1 MKNAAL
7 IGLATVLT
15 AIMASCGNQQALTP
29 TESAVFPDLKYSING
44 QVVSTE
50 MVKQL
55 EQQYGNL
62 FYLASGTS
70 PDTVVEVFTS
80 RDDLEVAKNSIVT
93 TQGICIGRSKSSFW
107 EEVGYA
113 GETPLEVSKGSSR
126 ADLRNNFQPS
136 GEDWDNDIEALKLAC
151 NAWTY
156 LYTSYNFSGSLLV
169 LRGDAI
175 SDLTGWNNVIS
186 SIEVGN

>member
-15 AIMASCGNQQALTP
+15 AIMASCGNQQVPAP
-29 TESAVFPDLKYSING
+29 TESAVFEGLKYTMGG

-50 MVKQL
+50 TVKQL

-62 FYLASGTS
+62 YFLGSS
-70 PDTVVEVFTS
+70 LDVLEVFTS
-80 RDDLEVAKNSIVT
+80 KADLELAKNNQVT
-93 TQGICIGRSKSSFW
+93 LQSICIGRSKSSFW

-113 GETPLEVSKGSSR
+113 GEREIEVSKGSIKS
-126 ADLRNNFQPS
+126 DLRNNFQPS
-136 GEDWDNDIEALKLAC
+136 GEDWDNDIEAIKLAC

-156 LYTSYNFSGSLLV
+156 LYTGYNLTGSLLL

-175 SDLTGWNNVIS
+175 SDLTGWKNVIS
-186 SIEVGN
+186 SIEVSN

>member
-1 MKNAAL
+1 MPA
-7 IGLATVLT
+7 
-15 AIMASCGNQQALTP
+15 P
-29 TESAVFPDLKYSING
+29 TESAVFEGLKYSVG
-44 QVVSTE
+44 GVLVLTE
-50 MVKQL
+50 TVKQL

-70 PDTVVEVFTS
+70 PDSVIEVFTS
-80 RDDLEVAKNSIVT
+80 RDDLEVAKNSVVT

-113 GETPLEVSKGSSR
+113 GERELEVSKGSSR

-156 LYTSYNFSGSLLV
+156 LYSDYNFRGHLFL

-175 SDLTGWNNVIS
+175 SDLTGWNNITS
-186 SIEVGN
+186 SIEVSN